1 MPQSSLFVAKLSG
14 VRNMHPAYFASVMA
28 TGILALASNLLSL
41 PTLALLLTWVN
52 VGLYFALWCLTAW
65 RIVQYPSNF
74 YADLFHHGR
83 CVGFFTA
90 VAATNVLGN
99 QLLVVLDM
107 PTTAFGLWG
116 FGVVLWAVL
125 TYGIFG
131 ILTVK
136 SAKPGLETGINGG
149 WLVAVVA
156 AQSVSV
162 LGTALTPWA
171 GEFAEPMRLF
181 TLSMWFGGGM
191 LYVCIIALIFYRYM
205 FFALEPSDLA
215 PPYWINMGAMAISTL
230 AGTSL
235 VAEARQSVLLQPL
248 LPFLQGL
255 TILFWSTASW
265 WIPMLLILG
274 AWRHSLRR
282 VPITYDP
289 LYWGLVFPLGM
300 YATCTMRLG
309 RDVILVDYLQP
320 VSWTFYIAGMLAWS
334 AAFWGMAR
342 QSVRALRETTCV
354 ESSKCNLR

>member
-1 MPQSSLFVAKLSG
+1 MSLPSLLVEKLTG
-14 VRNMHPAYFASVMA
+14 VQKMHPAYFASVMA
-28 TGILALASNLLSL
+28 TGILSLASELLAL
-41 PTLALLLTWVN
+41 THVALLLTWLN
-52 VGLYFALWCLTAW
+52 VGLYVALWCLTAW
-65 RIVQYPSNF
+65 RIARYPRDFS
-74 YADLFHHGR
+74 ADLFHHGR

-99 QLLVVLDM
+99 QVLVVLKM
-107 PTTAFGLWG
+107 PTIAFALWG

-125 TYGIFG
+125 TYGIFT

-162 LGTALTPWA
+162 LGTALTAWA
-171 GEFAEPMRLF
+171 GEYAEPLRLF
-181 TLSMWFGGGM
+181 TLAMWFGGGM

-205 FFALEPSDLA
+205 FFSLEPSDLA
-215 PPYWINMGAMAISTL
+215 PPYWVNMGAMAISTL
-230 AGTSL
+230 AGAYL
-235 VAEARQSVLLQPL
+235 VVEARQSALLEPL

-265 WIPMLLILG
+265 WIPMLLTLG
-274 AWRHSLRR
+274 VWRHLLRR

-300 YATCTMRLG
+300 YATCTMRLA

-320 VSWTFYIAGMLAWS
+320 LSWAFYIVGILTWT
-334 AAFWGMAR
+334 AAFWGMTR
-342 QSVRALRETTCV
+342 HLGRGQSATSPAE
-354 ESSKCNLR
+354 